1 MAASGGTVAT
11 LDDAVRTYG
20 DSYPVPSYPKP
31 RAVPMLTREPLFR
44 RTAPGGPMEQALMK
58 VWLIDIY
65 SRWESHYRT
74 QLKREIRYLR
84 GAIRP
89 RQQVLGDL
97 GHIRNDLLHNGI
109 AKPKDIG
116 RCEILRWFKVGE
128 PMQVKLRHVFDLL
141 NQMGW
146 LGEGPTVP
154 VGQDGFSAWRIDRT
168 RNPEEPVPALVSVRP
183 LVNPDE
189 PEPRYRYGA
198 AITFENGVFGNTPMG
213 PERPAAAG
221 QAKDMARKWMAM
233 AVNEAGDLSVPGL
246 GTASAASLYRNTLE
260 GERHSGPAIWRPW
273 VQFRD

>member
-11 LDDAVRTYG
+11 LDDVVRTYG

-154 VGQDGFSAWRIDRT
+154 VGQDDSARGASIERGI
-168 RNPEEPVPALVSVRP
+168 
-183 LVNPDE
+183 
-189 PEPRYRYGA
+189 PR
-198 AITFENGVFGNTPMG
+198 
-213 PERPAAAG
+213 
-221 QAKDMARKWMAM
+221 
-233 AVNEAGDLSVPGL
+233 
-246 GTASAASLYRNTLE
+246 SLYRPWSRCVPWSTPTNRSRATGTELPSPSRMESSGTLPWVPSARQPL
-260 GERHSGPAIWRPW
+260 GRRKIWRASGW
-273 VQFRD
+273 LWR